1 MYLPDQ
7 VELLK
12 FFQAFLQQAGLSSV
26 SIKNYL
32 SDLRHF
38 LSFTSPEPSAAAG
51 LTLTT
56 KDIFQNLNQYLDPYL
71 QAQKASFTPANTTAR
86 RLASIRRFSTFLH
99 AQFGLA
105 PLQGQALK
113 GTNPQGLAL
122 QGVSP
127 AASLSSAKI
136 LDQFKTYLEKDKKTP
151 STVKNYLSDL
161 HHFFLWTANQ
171 TPFTDQNLVNIL
183 SEQLLSKPLLPTKI

>member
-136 LDQFKTYLEKDKKTP
+136 PSKTTFRIFITSFSGLPT
-151 STVKNYLSDL
+151 
-161 HHFFLWTANQ
+161 
-171 TPFTDQNLVNIL
+171 
-183 SEQLLSKPLLPTKI
+183 KPPLPTKIWSTFLANSYFPPMLPT